1 MLLTFFVFMV
11 VVTRSLAEET
21 TIMTE
26 STLSMANT
34 PATTFSSIVI
44 TTSLKDVL
52 LPTSSSAFASVY
64 TPQQGQSTSSAALSS
79 SVFNATTSRPMSPSP
94 KETEAGIQHKAKVVS
109 QGHIWLLYLSLCLV
123 NSWGCYFTVKTV

>member
-1 MLLTFFVFMV
+1 MV

-26 STLSMANT
+26 STLSMANA
-34 PATTFSSIVI
+34 PATIFSSIVI
-44 TTSLKDVL
+44 TTSLKEVQ
-52 LPTSSSAFASVY
+52 LPTSSSAFTSVN
-64 TPQQGQSTSSAALSS
+64 TQGQSILLTTTSSAALSS
-79 SVFNATTSRPMSPSP
+79 SVFKATTSRPMSPSP

-123 NSWGCYFTVKTV
+123 NSWGCYFTVKTA

>member
-1 MLLTFFVFMV
+1 MV

-44 TTSLKDVL
+44 TTLLKDVL

-64 TPQQGQSTSSAALSS
+64 TQQQGQSILLTTTSSAALSS
-79 SVFNATTSRPMSPSP
+79 SVFKATTSRPMSPSP

-123 NSWGCYFTVKTV
+123 NSWGCYFTVKTA

>member
-1 MLLTFFVFMV
+1 MNEFYVDTLSCDLPFTAV
-11 VVTRSLAEET
+11 VARSLAEE

-52 LPTSSSAFASVY
+52 LSTSSSAFTSVY
-64 TPQQGQSTSSAALSS
+64 TQQEESILLTTTSSVALPS
-79 SVFNATTSRPMSPSP
+79 SVFKPTTSRSMPSP
-94 KETEAGIQHKAKVVS
+94 TEKTEAGIQHKTKVVS
-109 QGHIWLLYLSLCLV
+109 HGHIRLLYLSLCFV
-123 NSWGCYFTVKTV
+123 N